1 MDGLDGRLSLHQLLP
16 CQAQLRLP
24 QGVGGWEGEGAQ
36 RVGQGRGTDGVWGR
50 GGGARVGV
58 HAGAGRVNGH
68 GQCTWQRRE
77 LERRPGGHREGCPA
91 HSLPAG
97 WPAQGLP
104 SPPARPS
111 HSPGWRLPQ
120 SCTHPPPAHSC
131 PSCLACASPSCL
143 PQRRAH
149 PHWQLMAACLPHA
162 LPVPR
167 GWPVPP
173 PSHLARPRPPP
184 PSLPTHLAGPGSL
197 ATHLAGQRL
206 PPTLPAYPPGW
217 PAPPPAAPPAQPC
230 PPPIAP
236 PSSPGWPG
244 PAGR

>member
-91 HSLPAG
+91 HSPQLAG
-97 WPAQGLP
+97 LHKAY
-104 SPPARPS
+104 PARPPA
-111 HSPGWRLPQ
+111 HPTHLAGASPSRAPTPHQPTHAPHAWRA
-120 SCTHPPPAHSC
+120 PPPAACHSDVRTHTGSSWLPAC
-131 PSCLACASPSCL
+131 LMPSLSHVAGPSLPLPTWLASASP
-143 PQRRAH
+143 
-149 PHWQLMAACLPHA
+149 
-162 LPVPR
+162 PR
-167 GWPVPP
+167 
-173 PSHLARPRPPP
+173 
-184 PSLPTHLAGPGSL
+184 SLPTHLAGPRLLQLPLQLSL
-197 ATHLAGQRL
+197 VRLPSLRHHRQAGQVL
-206 PPTLPAYPPGW
+206 
-217 PAPPPAAPPAQPC
+217 Q
-230 PPPIAP
+230 
-236 PSSPGWPG
+236 
-244 PAGR
+244 AGRQGGRGGHL

>member
-1 MDGLDGRLSLHQLLP
+1 M
-16 CQAQLRLP
+16 
-24 QGVGGWEGEGAQ
+24 GGGGSAEGGTGERNRR
-36 RVGQGRGTDGVWGR
+36 RVGSGRGCQ
-50 GGGARVGV
+50 GGGARGCRQSEWARAVHMAEARAREEAWGPSGGV
-58 HAGAGRVNGH
+58 PCA
-68 GQCTWQRRE
+68 
-77 LERRPGGHREGCPA
+77 LP
-91 HSLPAG
+91 PAG